1 MNKEELQEMY
11 DNAKST
17 VNYYTREWIE
27 SGKDSAEKSMQL
39 WETRVELLEKLIATF

>member
-1 MNKEELQEMY
+1 MNKEALQEMY
-11 DNAKST
+11 YHANSS

-39 WETRVELLEKLIATF
+39 WETRVELLKKLLATF